1 MQVDSGRRGVAC
13 RRRRVADREGLSQL
27 ALRFQRDEQGAV
39 AVVLGVMFTVILF
52 MAAIAIDGSRFTS
65 EWMRDRQALD
75 AAVLAASDAIG
86 MPDQDAEARARGEAF
101 YLANRPAGKSE
112 DLVTIEIRPEAGEVF
127 GRTRFDMLATLLRPF
142 GYEQV
147 RLGGTA
153 TAVRGGTAE
162 VALVLDNSGSMA
174 GTYIADLKTAAENL
188 VEVVFAGTEQG
199 DSNMSVAVVPFA
211 GSVNVGSGNANAEW
225 MDRDGISPLDKEN
238 TKEERSRF
246 ELFSDLNE
254 SWSGCVEVRKPPYDT
269 TDGVAD
275 ASVPASLFT
284 PQFAPDEPDTVN
296 AEGKSYEN
304 NYLVDDGGNCPRQEC
319 KCTDFNSSGK
329 CKTNGWKLTAI
340 AASEAQARSCKYT
353 GAQAGYPAPR
363 PDKCSTPALSGGPNR
378 YCTTAPLLPLSTSR
392 GEIVNAIRA
401 MGANGMT
408 NIAEGIAWG
417 WRALSPAQ
425 PFAEGRSYNDRDNK
439 KILIVMTDG
448 ENTYTSVNNHN
459 ASRYNALG
467 FAKPYRTPTAGRLGK
482 TYTSSAYTTTMNA
495 RTRTVCANA
504 KAEGLKI
511 YTIAFRLEN
520 DATTRNLLRECASD
534 AASAYVASNGAALID
549 VFQNIGREISKLRI
563 SS

>member
-1 MQVDSGRRGVAC
+1 MRIAGEHRGVGGRRRGSRWRHRLLQIAV
-13 RRRRVADREGLSQL
+13 
-27 ALRFQRDEQGAV
+27 RFQRDEQGAV
-39 AVVLGVMFTVILF
+39 AVVLGIMFTVILF

-86 MPDQDAEARARGEAF
+86 MPDQDAAARARGEAF
-101 YLANRPAGKSE
+101 YLANRPDGKAD
-112 DLVTIEIRPEAGEVF
+112 DLVQIEIRPEAGEVV

-147 RLGGTA
+147 QLGGTA

-162 VALVLDNSGSMA
+162 IALVLDNSGSMA

-188 VEVVFAGTEQG
+188 VDVVFAGTEEG
-199 DSNMSVAVVPFA
+199 DGNMSVAVVPFA
-211 GSVNVGSGNANAEW
+211 GSVNVGAGNANAEW
-225 MDRDGISPLDKEN
+225 MDRDGVSPLDKEN

-246 ELFSDLNE
+246 ELFADLNE
-254 SWSGCVEVRKPPYDT
+254 PWAGCVEVRKAPYDSS
-269 TDGVAD
+269 DGVPD
-275 ASVPASLFT
+275 ENTPASLFS
-284 PQFAPDEPDTVN
+284 PQFAPDEPDSVN
-296 AEGKSYEN
+296 ADGKSYEN

-329 CKTNGWKLTAI
+329 CKSTGWKLTPI
-340 AASEAQARSCKYT
+340 AANEAQARSCKYT
-353 GAQAGYPAPR
+353 GEQAGYSSPR
-363 PDKCSTPALSGGPNR
+363 PDKCKTPTLSGGPNR
-378 YCTTAPLLPLSTSR
+378 YCTTSPLLPLSTSR
-392 GEIVNAIRA
+392 GVIVDAIRA

-408 NIAEGIAWG
+408 NIAEGVAWG
-417 WRALSPAQ
+417 WRALSPAI
-425 PFAEGRSYNDRDNK
+425 PFAEGRSYDDRDNK

-448 ENTYTSVNNHN
+448 QNTYTSVNNHN
-459 ASRYNALG
+459 SSRYNALG
-467 FAKPYRTPTAGRLGK
+467 FAKPYRTPTAGRLGT
-482 TYTSSAYTTTMNA
+482 TYSSGAYTTTMNT

-504 KAEGLKI
+504 KAQGLKI

-534 AASAYVASNGAALID
+534 AASAFVASDGQGLID